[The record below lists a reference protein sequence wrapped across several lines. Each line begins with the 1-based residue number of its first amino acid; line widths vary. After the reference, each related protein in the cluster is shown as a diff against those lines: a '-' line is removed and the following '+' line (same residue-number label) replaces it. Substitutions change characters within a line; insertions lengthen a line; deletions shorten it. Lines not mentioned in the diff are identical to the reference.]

1 MIPLTINA
9 NHIQILSEDA
19 NFQEV
24 IKDKRHCLK
33 KFLFH
38 SFI

>member
-9 NHIQILSEDA
+9 NHSEDA